1 MGFGG
6 GGGSSSGVS
15 AHKHNSQTGEGGP
28 LQFRNNITTG
38 SSMQINGG
46 TEIPLEAVL

>member
-6 GGGSSSGVS
+6 GGGAASGVS

-28 LQFRNNITTG
+28 LQFRNNIVNG

>member
-6 GGGSSSGVS
+6 GGGASSGVS

-28 LQFRNNITTG
+28 LQFRNNIVNG